1 MQKGAYTLLLVLEND
16 QHIEIG
22 KIGKI
27 LFKKGYYVYNGSA
40 LGGFGRVRYHLK
52 QNKTKRWHIDYL
64 LEYAKILKII
74 ISKDTKNH
82 EHDISKFLI
91 NIIDAEIPLVGFG
104 SSDCKE
110 KCPSHLIYFKKV
122 PEICD
127 AYEKLGLD
135 YKVFNEADFKN
146 I

>member
-1 MQKGAYTLLLVLEND
+1 MQKGAYSLLLVLEND
-16 QHIEIG
+16 QLIEIG
-22 KIGKI
+22 KLGRI

-74 ISKDTKNH
+74 IAKDAKNH
-82 EHDISKFLI
+82 EHDISKFLASVI
-91 NIIDAEIPLVGFG
+91 GAETPTLGFG

-110 KCPSHLIYFKKV
+110 KCPSHLVYFINM
-122 PEICD
+122 PEICT

-135 YKVFNEADFKN
+135 HKVFNEADFKN